1 MLALHKILV
10 KKDKTREKLDF
21 YMDTLEQF
29 FNSYNMPFCN
39 IFFYKP
45 SSILYATNES
55 TLCTRVLNDFKRTC
69 SPPPSIKFGPLSPH
83 VTGTTTSLLA

>member
-21 YMDTLEQF
+21 YTDTLEQF

-39 IFFYKP
+39 IFFINLHPFYMQQMNQ
-45 SSILYATNES
+45 LYVPEY
-55 TLCTRVLNDFKRTC
+55 
-69 SPPPSIKFGPLSPH
+69 
-83 VTGTTTSLLA
+83 